1 MYKRQVYYILQEY
14 GCEDLLVWC
23 AVVSHFA
30 AIAVYTAVVLIQQY
44 YHDKQVYTS
53 CNVAYTMTR
62 EWIVEN
68 GLHQL
73 NVNYCIRIIPA
84 RVTCLSTS
92 IPEV

>member
-1 MYKRQVYYILQEY
+1 M
-14 GCEDLLVWC
+14 
-23 AVVSHFA
+23 VSHFA